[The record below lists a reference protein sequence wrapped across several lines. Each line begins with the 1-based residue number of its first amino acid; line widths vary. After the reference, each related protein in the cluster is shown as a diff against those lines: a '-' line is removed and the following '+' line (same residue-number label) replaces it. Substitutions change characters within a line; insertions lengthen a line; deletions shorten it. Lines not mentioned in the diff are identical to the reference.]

1 MSANGDTRVLLVD
14 DDESVRRAER
24 RALTRAGYEIDEV
37 SSGEA
42 ALEAVAEAYAA
53 ARPFTLMVCDLQMGG
68 LSGNKTIAEAWTIDP
83 ELQIIVCTGSDCK
96 IDEFPASD
104 ALLILKKPFQ
114 SIELLQAVRA
124 LVTKF
129 QMSQRVKASLVVLE
143 QTVDARTA
151 ELRQANESL
160 ASELRHRDRM
170 EAELRLAHRLEAVG
184 QLAAGVAHE
193 INTPI
198 QYVGDNVQ
206 FLSEAT
212 RDLLAL
218 VEDLRASVAAAGDE
232 PLLASTDKKI
242 LAVELDYLR
251 DEVPRSCESAQHGIA
266 RIASIVGA
274 LKELSHPGGRDAQAT
289 DLNRALERALEVS
302 ASSYR
307 YVADVDKQLAPLPMV
322 VCHAAELGQVFV
334 NLIVNAAHAMES
346 PERCRGKLG
355 IKTLVDGTDVV
366 ISISDTGCGIPDAI
380 KERIFDPFFTTKEVG
395 RGTGQGLAIARSII
409 VERHGGSL
417 TLDSK
422 PGAGTTFH
430 IRVPI
435 AGTVQR
441 TATAS

>member
-1 MSANGDTRVLLVD
+1 MTQQPARILLVD
-14 DDESVRRAER
+14 DDEAVRRAER
-24 RALTRAGYEIDEV
+24 RALGRAGFELDEV

-42 ALEAVAEAYAA
+42 ALAAVEAAHAA
-53 ARPFTLMVCDLQMGG
+53 GRGFTVMVCDLQLGG
-68 LSGNKTIAEAWTIDP
+68 LSGNKTIAEAWKIDR
-83 ELQIIVCTGSDCK
+83 ELQIVVCTGSDCR

-114 SIELLQAVRA
+114 AIELLQSVRA
-124 LVTKF
+124 LVTKSE
-129 QMSQRVKASLVVLE
+129 MSQRVQANLAVLE
-143 QTVDARTA
+143 HTVDARTA
-151 ELRQANESL
+151 ELREVNETL
-160 ASELRHRDRM
+160 ASEIRRRDRM
-170 EAELRLAHRLEAVG
+170 EAELRLAQRLEAVG

-206 FLSEAT
+206 FLSEAS

-218 VEDLRASVAAAGDE
+218 IDDMRAMFAAIGNTT
-232 PLLASTDKKI
+232 LLASVDEKFKAI
-242 LAVELDYLR
+242 DLDYLR
-251 DEVPRSCESAQHGIA
+251 GEVPRSCESAQHGTG

-274 LKELSHPGGRDAQAT
+274 LKELSHPGGRDAQAA

-307 YVADVDKQLAPLPMV
+307 YVADVDKQLGALPMV
-322 VCHAAELGQVFV
+322 VCHPAELGQVFL
-334 NLIVNAAHAMES
+334 NLIVNAAHAMET
-346 PERCRGKLG
+346 PERRRGRLG
-355 IKTLVDGTDVV
+355 IRTLVDGSDVV

-380 KERIFDPFFTTKEVG
+380 RERIFDPFFTTKEVG
-395 RGTGQGLAIARSII
+395 RGTGQGLAIARSIV

-417 TLDSK
+417 SLDST

-435 AGTVQR
+435 AGPTPR
-441 TATAS
+441 IAAA

>member
-1 MSANGDTRVLLVD
+1 MTPQLPSRILLVD
-14 DDESVRRAER
+14 DDQAVRRAER
-24 RALTRAGYEIDEV
+24 RALNRAGFEIEEV
-37 SSGEA
+37 ASGEA
-42 ALEAVAEAYAA
+42 ALIVVAA
-53 ARPFTLMVCDLQMGG
+53 AHATGHPITLMVCDLQMAG
-68 LSGNKTIAEAWTIDP
+68 LSGNKTIAEAWKIDP
-83 ELQIIVCTGSDCK
+83 ELQIIVCTGSDCR

-114 SIELLQAVRA
+114 AIELLQSVRA
-124 LVTKF
+124 LVTKA
-129 QMSQRVKASLVVLE
+129 QMSQHVQANLLVLE
-143 QTVDARTA
+143 RTVDARTA
-151 ELRQANESL
+151 ELREVNETLANE
-160 ASELRHRDRM
+160 LRRRDRM
-170 EAELRLAHRLEAVG
+170 EAELRLAQRLEAVG

-218 VEDLRASVAAAGDE
+218 IDELRATIGATGDVAMLAAVEDKVHAID
-232 PLLASTDKKI
+232 
-242 LAVELDYLR
+242 LDYLR
-251 DEVPRSCESAQHGIA
+251 GEVPRACESAQHGTA

-274 LKELSHPGGRDAQAT
+274 LKELSHPGGRDAQAA

-322 VCHAAELGQVFV
+322 VCHPAELGQVFL
-334 NLIVNAAHAMES
+334 NLIVNAAHAMET
-346 PERCRGKLG
+346 PERTRGRLG
-355 IKTLVDGTDVV
+355 IKSLVDGTDVV

-380 KERIFDPFFTTKEVG
+380 RERIFDPFFTTKEVG
-395 RGTGQGLAIARSII
+395 RGTGQGLAIARSIV

-417 TLDSK
+417 SLDST

-435 AGTVQR
+435 AGAPAR
-441 TATAS
+441 ASA

>member
-1 MSANGDTRVLLVD
+1 MTQPTRILLVD
-14 DDESVRRAER
+14 DDDAVRRAER
-24 RALTRAGYEIDEV
+24 RALTRAGFELEEA

-42 ALEAVAEAYAA
+42 ALVAVAAA
-53 ARPFTLMVCDLQMGG
+53 HAAGRAFTLMVCDLQMGG
-68 LSGNKTIAEAWTIDP
+68 LSGNKTIAEAWKIDRD
-83 ELQIIVCTGSDCK
+83 LQIIVCTGSDCR

-114 SIELLQAVRA
+114 AIELLQAVRA
-124 LVTKF
+124 LVTKS
-129 QMSQRVKASLVVLE
+129 QMSQRVQANLLE
-143 QTVDARTA
+143 LEHTVDARTA
-151 ELRQANESL
+151 ELREVNETL
-160 ASELRHRDRM
+160 AEEIRRRDRM
-170 EAELRLAHRLEAVG
+170 EAELRLAQRLEAVG

-218 VEDLRASVAAAGDE
+218 VDDMRAAVAAAGDAALITLTE
-232 PLLASTDKKI
+232 DKVAAI
-242 LAVELDYLR
+242 DLDYLR
-251 DEVPRSCESAQHGIA
+251 GEVPRSCESAQHGTA

-274 LKELSHPGGRDAQAT
+274 LKELSHPGGRDAQAA

-307 YVADVDKQLAPLPMV
+307 YIADVDKELAQLPMV
-322 VCHAAELGQVFV
+322 VCHPAELGQVFL
-334 NLIVNAAHAMES
+334 NLIVNAAHAMET
-346 PERCRGKLG
+346 PERTRGRLG

-380 KERIFDPFFTTKEVG
+380 RERIFDPFFTTKEVG

-417 TLDSK
+417 SLDST

-435 AGTVQR
+435 AGPIPRV
-441 TATAS
+441 AA

>member
-1 MSANGDTRVLLVD
+1 MTSDQAIRILLVD
-14 DDESVRRAER
+14 DDEPVRRAER
-24 RALTRAGYEIDEV
+24 RALTRAGFALEEA

-42 ALEAVAEAYAA
+42 ALAA
-53 ARPFTLMVCDLQMGG
+53 IANARDTHEPFTLMVCDLQMGG
-68 LSGNKTIAEAWTIDP
+68 LSGNTTIAEAWKMDH
-83 ELQIIVCTGSDCK
+83 ELQIIVCTGSECR

-114 SIELLQAVRA
+114 AIELLQAVRA

-129 QMSQRVKASLVVLE
+129 QMSQRVQANLQFLE
-143 QTVDARTA
+143 ATVHARTK
-151 ELRQANESL
+151 ELREVNDTLANEI
-160 ASELRHRDRM
+160 RRRDRV
-170 EAELRLAHRLEAVG
+170 EAELRLAQRLEAVG

-206 FLSEAT
+206 FLVEAT
-212 RDLLAL
+212 RDMLSLID
-218 VEDLRASVAAAGDE
+218 DLRASVSSTGDAALIAAAD
-232 PLLASTDKKI
+232 LKI
-242 LAVELDYLR
+242 SAVDLDYLR
-251 DEVPRSCESAQHGIA
+251 GEVPRSCESAQHGTA

-274 LKELSHPGGRDAQAT
+274 LKELSHPGSRDAQAS
-289 DLNRALERALEVS
+289 DLNRALEKALEVS

-307 YVADVDKQLAPLPMV
+307 YFADVDKELAPLPMV
-322 VCHAAELGQVFV
+322 VCHLAELGQVFL
-334 NLIVNAAHAMES
+334 NLIVNAAHAMET
-346 PERCRGKLG
+346 PERKRGRLG

-380 KERIFDPFFTTKEVG
+380 RERIFDPFFTTKEVG

-417 TLDSK
+417 SLEST

-435 AGTVQR
+435 AGPTVR
-441 TATAS
+441 AAA

>member
-1 MSANGDTRVLLVD
+1 MNADASIRILLVD
-14 DDESVRRAER
+14 DDEAVRRAER
-24 RALTRAGYEIDEV
+24 RALTRAGFELEEA

-42 ALEAVAEAYAA
+42 ALAA
-53 ARPFTLMVCDLQMGG
+53 IANARDTGRPFTLMVCDLQMGG
-68 LSGNKTIAEAWTIDP
+68 LSGNKTIAQAWEMEHEI
-83 ELQIIVCTGSDCK
+83 QIIVCTGSDCR

-124 LVTKF
+124 LVTKA
-129 QMSQRVKASLVVLE
+129 QMSQRVRASLHELE
-143 QTVDARTA
+143 ETVHARTK
-151 ELRQANESL
+151 ELREVNETLANEI
-160 ASELRHRDRM
+160 RCRDRM
-170 EAELRLAHRLEAVG
+170 EAELRLAQRLEAVG

-206 FLSEAT
+206 FLIEAT
-212 RDLLAL
+212 HDMLSLID
-218 VEDLRASVAAAGDE
+218 ELRAAVDSTGDAAMIAAAN
-232 PLLASTDKKI
+232 LKVQ
-242 LAVELDYLR
+242 AVDLDYLR
-251 DEVPRSCESAQHGIA
+251 GEVPRSCESAQHGTA

-274 LKELSHPGGRDAQAT
+274 LKELSHPGSRDAQAA
-289 DLNRALERALEVS
+289 DLNRALEKALEVS

-307 YVADVDKQLAPLPMV
+307 YFADVEKELAPLPMV
-322 VCHAAELGQVFV
+322 VCHPAELGQVFL
-334 NLIVNAAHAMES
+334 NLIVNAAHAMET
-346 PERCRGKLG
+346 PERKRGRLG
-355 IKTLVDGTDVV
+355 IKTLVDGCDVV

-380 KERIFDPFFTTKEVG
+380 RERIFDPFFTTKEVG

-417 TLDSK
+417 SLDST

-435 AGTVQR
+435 AGPIR
-441 TATAS
+441 RAAA